1 MFEGWVGSFYHTEPC
16 SMLTMKSRRE
26 NQLVGILIPNE
37 VVNWFL
43 LLIIGEWMLDRALSD
58 PGGPRFAVPKCLS
71 SNTSS
76 PRVVVVCLLK
86 VEFTS

>member
-1 MFEGWVGSFYHTEPC
+1 MCVVLQECVLTRSTTEAPRDGVTCLIQNFELETKY
-16 SMLTMKSRRE
+16 
-26 NQLVGILIPNE
+26 
-37 VVNWFL
+37 WFL